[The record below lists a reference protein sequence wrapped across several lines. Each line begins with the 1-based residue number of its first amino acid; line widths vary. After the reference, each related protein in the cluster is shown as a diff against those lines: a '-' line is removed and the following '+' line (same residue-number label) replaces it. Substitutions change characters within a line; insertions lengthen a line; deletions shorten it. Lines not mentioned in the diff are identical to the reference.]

1 MTVPDFRE
9 HTGTQPNPS
18 KEGEA
23 LVSKKPEVTFK
34 YIFTYDYN
42 PVYVNG
48 AHGGISPRGD
58 LVVNF
63 YLERPPL
70 PNEVT
75 HELTPS
81 GTIGAETSVEPEDF
95 AQSLVRFVPTGV
107 VLNYH
112 TARELHHWLGEKVR
126 ELDALEQHKAALRAA
141 AQQPGDEDVQH

>member
-1 MTVPDFRE
+1 M
-9 HTGTQPNPS
+9 
-18 KEGEA
+18 
-23 LVSKKPEVTFK
+23 SKKPEVTFK

-48 AHGGISPRGD
+48 AHGGVSPRGD

-70 PNEVT
+70 PNEIT
-75 HELTPS
+75 HEVNPN
-81 GTIGAETSVEPEDF
+81 GTIGAETGVEPEDF

-107 VLNYH
+107 VLNYQ

-126 ELDALEQHKAALRAA
+126 ELETLEQHKAAMRAA
-141 AQQPGDEDVQH
+141 AQQQAGGEGVQH